1 MSSSPKIVLAFDSF
15 KGCMTATEACHA
27 AAAGLLRAHPDAE
40 ILELPLSDGGEGL
53 VESLSQFL
61 PLHLVHFAAHDPLM
75 RPINATYAISED
87 GLTAYMEMAATSGL
101 TLVPPEFRNPLHTT
115 TYGVGEMLL
124 DAAHR
129 GCQSVVIGLGGSAT
143 CDGGRGMLQALQ
155 DAGYCQPHAL
165 PNTSAPAGAQHPSL
179 PHIRIASDVTN
190 PLYGPNGAA
199 YIFAPQKGATPD
211 QVRLLDAEL
220 RQFARETAEQGIA
233 PLALADHPGAGA
245 AGGLGYALMAY
256 LGAELCSGID
266 LVLDLLDFDRRIAGA
281 DWVIT
286 GEGQSDAQTLMGKL
300 PEGVLRRCH
309 AQNIPVWLLSGS
321 IVDPDHVLAA
331 AFDRVSSINDGDSRP
346 LPTLLQP
353 SVARANMTRAVTA
366 FLPSF
371 F

>member
-1 MSSSPKIVLAFDSF
+1 
-15 KGCMTATEACHA
+15 MTATEACHA
-27 AAAGLLRAHPDAE
+27 AAEGVRSAYPDAE

-53 VESLSQFL
+53 VESLSQIL
-61 PLHLVHFAAHDPLM
+61 PLRLVHFAAHDSLM
-75 RPINATYAISED
+75 QPVEATYAISED

-101 TLVPPEFRNPLHTT
+101 TLVPPELRNPLKTT

-129 GCQSVVIGLGGSAT
+129 GCRLVVIGLGGSAT
-143 CDGGRGMLQALQ
+143 CDAGRGMLQALQ
-155 DAGYCQPHAL
+155 DAGYCQPRAL
-165 PNTSAPAGAQHPSL
+165 HNTPAL

-199 YIFAPQKGATPD
+199 YIFAPQKGATPE

-220 RQFARETAEQGIA
+220 RQFAHETAEQGIA

-266 LVLDLLDFDRRIAGA
+266 LVLDLLDFDHRIAGA

-286 GEGQSDAQTLMGKL
+286 GEGQSDAQTLMGKV

-309 AQNIPVWLLSGS
+309 AQGIPVWLLSGS
-321 IVDPDHVLAA
+321 TVDPDHVLAD

-346 LPTLLQP
+346 LSILLQP
-353 SVARANMTRAVTA
+353 SVARANLTRSLSRAVPA
-366 FLPSF
+366 FNLF
-371 F
+371 

>member
-1 MSSSPKIVLAFDSF
+1 
-15 KGCMTATEACHA
+15 MTAAEACRA
-27 AAAGLLRAHPDAE
+27 AAEGLLSVCPDAE

-53 VESLSQFL
+53 VESLSQIF
-61 PLHLVHFAAHDPLM
+61 PLRLVRFVAHDPLM
-75 RPINATYAISED
+75 RPVEATYAISED
-87 GLTAYMEMAATSGL
+87 GLTAYMEMAVTSGL
-101 TLVPPEFRNPLHTT
+101 TLVPSELRNPLKTT

-124 DAAHR
+124 DAARR
-129 GCQSVVIGLGGSAT
+129 GFQSVVIGLGGSAT

-165 PNTSAPAGAQHPSL
+165 SNTPAL

-199 YIFAPQKGATPD
+199 YVFAPQKGATPD

-233 PLALADHPGAGA
+233 SLALANHPGAGA

-256 LGAELCSGID
+256 LGAICCSGID
-266 LVLDLLDFDRRIAGA
+266 LVLDLLDFDKRITGA

-286 GEGQSDAQTLMGKL
+286 GEGRSDAQTLMGKV

-309 AQNIPVWLLSGS
+309 AQGIPVWLLSGS
-321 IVDPDHVLAA
+321 IIDPDHALAA
-331 AFDRVSSINDGDSRP
+331 AFDRVSSINDGDTRP
-346 LPTLLQP
+346 LSELLLP
-353 SVARANMTRAVTA
+353 SVARVNMTRAIVVN
-366 FLPSF
+366 
-371 F
+371 